1 MQLHHV
7 KHNYIIVYVNML
19 QCILFEV
26 LQILD
31 FKIYLADI
39 ALRWYAICQEFHY
52 NPFLS

>member
-19 QCILFEV
+19 QCILFEA

-31 FKIYLADI
+31 FKICLADI
-39 ALRWYAICQEFHY
+39 ALLIRWYAICQEFH
-52 NPFLS
+52 

>member
-1 MQLHHV
+1 
-7 KHNYIIVYVNML
+7 ML

-39 ALRWYAICQEFHY
+39 ALLIRWYAICQEFHY
-52 NPFLS
+52 NPFFELICICETSML